1 MPYYGDELH
10 AEFLKWHPRTLSLM
24 TAAPLQQYIF
34 LIEDDDELRASL
46 DNLLRFS
53 GYTVFG
59 FADPSD
65 FLKFNLQVAP
75 AIVITDMRLPG
86 MDGIEL
92 QRKVLESGRQLPFV
106 FISGESSL
114 QQSITAMKQ
123 GAFDFLLKPF
133 PRDELMSV
141 VSRAMAHDM
150 FQMRQ
155 IIERERL
162 EKALERLSARQ
173 RQTYDLLL
181 QGLSN
186 AQITEA
192 LGVSLYT
199 AKQYKAEVMQ
209 KLNVKS
215 FAELL
220 KLKSMAEKGDVP
232 PLAGIQAINHGIT
245 HGDQIE
251 HT

>member
-10 AEFLKWHPRTLSLM
+10 AEFLKWHPKTLSLM

-123 GAFDFLLKPF
+123 GAFDFLLKHRPLLDAF
-133 PRDELMSV
+133 DQHLAADVFDRLFGFEL
-141 VSRAMAHDM
+141 RGDPILH
-150 FQMRQ
+150 MRQ
-155 IIERERL
+155 DR
-162 EKALERLSARQ
+162 ALLACRHQQ
-173 RQTYDLLL
+173 RQTIDLTCRGHL
-181 QGLSN
+181 QFCGRHGQL
-186 AQITEA
+186 T
-192 LGVSLYT
+192 G
-199 AKQYKAEVMQ
+199 
-209 KLNVKS
+209 
-215 FAELL
+215 
-220 KLKSMAEKGDVP
+220 GVP
-232 PLAGIQAINHGIT
+232 PFNRPWPPRP
-245 HGDQIE
+245 
-251 HT
+251 